1 MLLQNHHHLR
11 DRSTSLD
18 RMQDELNALLNGKA
32 SEFLQ
37 AIRADKTRYTRDQ
50 FRLIRTLYDRYGL
63 AATLEAID
71 FCSGSRLFSVN
82 YMKDYLEHS
91 ATPGNHAGDS
101 DYPDKRQKISC
112 HHRKAPP

>member
-1 MLLQNHHHLR
+1 
-11 DRSTSLD
+11 
-18 RMQDELNALLNGKA
+18 MQDELNALLNGKA

-91 ATPGNHAGDS
+91 ATPVITQEIPIIPISDRKYHVTTEKRPLEVYAKVGAG
-101 DYPDKRQKISC
+101 K
-112 HHRKAPP
+112 